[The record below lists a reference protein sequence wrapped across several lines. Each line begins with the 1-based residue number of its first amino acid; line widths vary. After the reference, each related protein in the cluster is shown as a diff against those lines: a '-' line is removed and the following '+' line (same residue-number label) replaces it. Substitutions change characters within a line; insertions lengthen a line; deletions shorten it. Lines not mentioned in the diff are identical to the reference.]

1 MREQNFHRAPNAA
14 AKANNCAKVDPV
26 DAQAVDSQAVDSLTD
41 SLHADDAWDALID
54 PALDRL
60 LARVQAPELRAG
72 FAERVIHSVCPASFQ
87 TRKQAYKSFP
97 LRALGLAA
105 ALALGMGALL
115 WTNSWT
121 NNSHQTPHSLLSQG
135 APLPQ
140 GASPEAE
147 HLLIAALRS
156 PELSGDDLAL
166 VANLREV
173 LEAELIANHP
183 LWLDEK

>member
-1 MREQNFHRAPNAA
+1 MREQNFHQAPNAA

-26 DAQAVDSQAVDSLTD
+26 DAQAVDSQAD
-41 SLHADDAWDALID
+41 SLHADDARDALID

-72 FAERVIHSVCPASFQ
+72 FAERVIHSVQ
-87 TRKQAYKSFP
+87 TRKQAYNSFP

-105 ALALGMGALL
+105 TLALGMGALL